1 MSDLSTDLI
10 HHSYVPPSGFAAPQ
24 PGVFKASTVFFPNV
38 AAMREFEWKD
48 KTAYTYGLHGTP
60 TTYTLEE
67 RLCTLEGGAQCL
79 LVPSGLAAIATVALA
94 LLQSGDEVLIP
105 DNAYGPSKAL
115 AEGELARWG
124 IRHQFYDALQPQDL
138 AAKIGP
144 KTRLVWLEAAG
155 SVTLEFP
162 DLPAQVHI
170 CKAAGVLCAL
180 DNTWGA
186 GLAFKPFDL
195 QPGASPSLAVDISVH
210 ALTKYPSGG
219 GDVLMGS
226 VITVDAGLHMKL
238 KLCHMRLGLGVG
250 ANDAEAVL
258 RALPSLPL
266 RYAAHD
272 DVTRQLAQWSAKQP
286 EFVQVLHPALPS
298 SPGHV
303 HWRALC
309 KNGSGGA
316 AGLFSVLFRADF
328 SQARVDSFCDSLKLF
343 RLGYSW
349 GGPISLVMPYELATM
364 RQVWPTHLQK
374 GTLVRFS
381 IGLEAG
387 GDLQADLEQ
396 ALHRLR

>member
-1 MSDLSTDLI
+1 
-10 HHSYVPPSGFAAPQ
+10 
-24 PGVFKASTVFFPNV
+24 
-38 AAMREFEWKD
+38 
-48 KTAYTYGLHGTP
+48 
-60 TTYTLEE
+60 
-67 RLCTLEGGAQCL
+67 
-79 LVPSGLAAIATVALA
+79 
-94 LLQSGDEVLIP
+94 
-105 DNAYGPSKAL
+105 
-115 AEGELARWG
+115 
-124 IRHQFYDALQPQDL
+124 
-138 AAKIGP
+138 
-144 KTRLVWLEAAG
+144 
-155 SVTLEFP
+155 
-162 DLPAQVHI
+162 
-170 CKAAGVLCAL
+170 
-180 DNTWGA
+180 
-186 GLAFKPFDL
+186 
-195 QPGASPSLAVDISVH
+195 
-210 ALTKYPSGG
+210 
-219 GDVLMGS
+219 
-226 VITVDAGLHMKL
+226 
-238 KLCHMRLGLGVG
+238 MRLGLGVG

-258 RALPSLPL
+258 RALPSLLL